1 MQANTSSL
9 PSQYGVSGGGLSIMA
24 RCRAWFGA
32 RALKPESVQASSM
45 ATDIG
50 ERLGEASRIWT
61 AHLGT
66 AQNQMRDATENL
78 LAGFTSILDE
88 LNHITGSGGHA
99 LPGAANAAELDERAS
114 MLSRCESQ
122 LHGLL
127 QNFQA
132 FIHSRDQ
139 VLGSVKTLSA
149 SSGSLSEMADDVAK
163 LARQTSLLSINAAI
177 EAARAGNSGRGFA
190 VVAGE
195 VRRLSNESGD
205 TGRRISSQVQE
216 FSGCMQRALAQAS
229 EYSLRDA
236 HAIKASEDTI
246 NEVVTQVD
254 TTVSALNARAV
265 ELSARGEIIKAQVE
279 QLMISFQF
287 QDRVHQIM
295 TQVSDSMASSVTR
308 LQEALAT
315 GSVPGEAEWQALLNA
330 GYTTDEQRAVADGGS
345 AEPARSSGGDTT
357 FF

>member
-1 MQANTSSL
+1 MQASTSS
-9 PSQYGVSGGGLSIMA
+9 PNGQYGVSGSSQSVVA
-24 RCRAWFGA
+24 RCKAWWGA
-32 RALKPESVQASSM
+32 KASE
-45 ATDIG
+45 AQPIPTDRIAAVIG
-50 ERLGEASRIWT
+50 DRLGEASRIWT

-66 AQNQMRDATENL
+66 AQNQMREATENL
-78 LAGFTSILDE
+78 LAGFTSILEE
-88 LNHITGSGGHA
+88 LNHITDTGASK
-99 LPGAANAAELDERAS
+99 LPGASSALELDARAG
-114 MLSRCESQ
+114 MLSHCESQ

-127 QNFQA
+127 KNFQA

-216 FSGCMQRALAQAS
+216 FSGCMQRALVQAS

-236 HAIKASEDTI
+236 QTIKASEDTI

-265 ELSARGEIIKAQVE
+265 ELSARGEVIKSQVE

-295 TQVSDSMASSVTR
+295 TQVSDSMASAVAG
-308 LQEALAT
+308 LQQALANGT
-315 GSVPGEAEWQALLNA
+315 VPVQSEWQALLNA
-330 GYTTDEQRAVADGGS
+330 GYTTDEQRAVANGGS
-345 AEPARSSGGDTT
+345 TETARTSGGETT